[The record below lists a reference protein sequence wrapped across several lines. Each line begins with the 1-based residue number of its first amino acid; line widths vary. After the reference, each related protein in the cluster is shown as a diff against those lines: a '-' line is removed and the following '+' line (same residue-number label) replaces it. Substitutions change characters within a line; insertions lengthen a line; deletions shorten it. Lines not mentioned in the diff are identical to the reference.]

1 MMSAELEV
9 QDYVNANC
17 PIFGPSHDCFN
28 DYTLTRSGENPIYME
43 IHSFE
48 TTNFFILSID
58 TAPDANNQNTLEYYY
73 RQERVLEKYTSPIF
87 YTYDGSGNILGA
99 HYGSSYYFRNLS
111 KLYIYQSEIGYEID
125 PFFTDFEELAKSSHH
140 RILYSGAKSAD
151 EDSLLLVDQ
160 KGTIKIAPVSFD
172 PSYAQVIMYYF
183 EDEAGVRYAYGTYI
197 YDCHEGDACAMQ
209 YTPYDSYPFL
219 VSDPTYSQMSNL
231 GSRTANEENREEPV
245 PDNPVID
252 ADSTSDNIEI
262 TTAPEGITSDSANEA
277 TDNTNVVATA
287 NNANEIAATENPKI
301 AAELKTVPS
310 LPNTGSASRETDIE
324 PEIKGKIEFP
334 WWLGIIIFLGIITL
348 IWFFLP
354 DFSKKTQKKGLTKFK
369 K

>member
-28 DYTLTRSGENPIYME
+28 EYTLMRNEENPIYME
-43 IHSFE
+43 LHSFE
-48 TTNFFILSID
+48 TSNFFILSID
-58 TAPDANNQNTLEYYY
+58 TTADIDNRNTLEYYY
-73 RQERVLEKYTSPIF
+73 RSEYVLEKYTSNIL
-87 YTYDGSGNILGA
+87 YIYDEDGNIIGA
-99 HYGSSYYFRNLS
+99 RYSGRPYFRNLS
-111 KLYIYQSEIGYEID
+111 KLYIYQPEVGYELD
-125 PFFTDFEELAKSSHH
+125 SYFSSFEEIASSPHL
-140 RILYSGAKSAD
+140 RTLYSGAKSAD

-160 KGTIKIAPVSFD
+160 KGSVKIEPVSFD
-172 PSYAQVIMYYF
+172 PSYAQVILYYF
-183 EDEAGVRYAYGTYI
+183 EDEAGVFFTYGTYI
-197 YDCHEGDACAMQ
+197 YDCHEGDVCAMQ

-231 GSRTANEENREEPV
+231 GSRTANEQNREEPV

-262 TTAPEGITSDSANEA
+262 TTAPEDITSDSANEA
-277 TDNTNVVATA
+277 TDNANIVATA

-310 LPNTGSASRETDIE
+310 VPNTGSASQETDIK
-324 PEIKGKIEFP
+324 PAPKGKTEFP
-334 WWLGIIIFLGIITL
+334 WWLGIIIFSGLITL

-354 DFSKKTQKKGLTKFK
+354 DFSKKSQKKGLTKFK